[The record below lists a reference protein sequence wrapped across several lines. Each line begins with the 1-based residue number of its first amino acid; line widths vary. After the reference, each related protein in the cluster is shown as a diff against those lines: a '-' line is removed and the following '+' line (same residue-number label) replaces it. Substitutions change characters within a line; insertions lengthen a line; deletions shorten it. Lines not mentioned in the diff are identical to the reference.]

1 MRMSNLEKPMSMV
14 NNHNKINLSHQK
26 DEDDADLL
34 SEERRV
40 SDRVNMELIYKL
52 CLTLMQTQDVKEIC
66 EKILQSILLCLKRI
80 DSGSILV
87 LDPDT
92 GKLREVSTHVRKERG
107 NAEVAY
113 SKAVVNETFSS
124 NKAVIM
130 TDICEE
136 NDYNLCDEIE
146 TMGVKSII
154 SVPLISKMGTVG
166 VIYLH
171 SVSSG
176 QGFRSDDP
184 FFVSALSTPAALA
197 IENALLHA
205 RSKQAENELRKARD
219 KLELDVKNRTSEL
232 VIANNKLK
240 ELSFTDGLTGL
251 YNYRYLMESL
261 EAEYHR
267 AKRYNHDLALIMIDI
282 DHFKKMNDNYGHP
295 CGDLII
301 KNIALLLKNNIRN
314 TDLVARYGGDEI
326 AIVLLETNKSMAL
339 EVSEKLRQKIEEHPV
354 IYKNRTVKVTASI
367 GVAAIPTD
375 GVENWEGLLHAA
387 DKALY
392 EAKNAGKN
400 LVAVF
405 TPVKDVC
412 S

>member
-1 MRMSNLEKPMSMV
+1 
-14 NNHNKINLSHQK
+14 
-26 DEDDADLL
+26 
-34 SEERRV
+34 
-40 SDRVNMELIYKL
+40 
-52 CLTLMQTQDVKEIC
+52 MQTQGVKEIC
-66 EKILQSILLCLKRI
+66 EKILHSIMLCLKRI

-87 LDPDT
+87 LDSET
-92 GKLREVSTHVRKERG
+92 GELREISNHVRKERD
-107 NAEVAY
+107 NAEINY

-124 NKAVIM
+124 NKAIIM
-130 TDICEE
+130 TDICKED
-136 NDYNLCDEIE
+136 DYKLCNEIK
-146 TMGVKSII
+146 TIGAKSII

-176 QGFRSDDP
+176 HGFRSDDP

-205 RSKQAENELRKARD
+205 RSKQAENDLRKARD
-219 KLELDVKNRTSEL
+219 KLELDVKNRTLEL
-232 VIANNKLK
+232 VTANNKLK

-251 YNYRYLMESL
+251 YNHRYLMERL

-267 AKRYNHDLALIMIDI
+267 AKRYNHGLALIMIDI
-282 DHFKKMNDNYGHP
+282 DHFKKMNDSFGHP

-301 KNIALLLKNNIRN
+301 KNIASLLKKNIRN

-326 AIVLLETNKSMAL
+326 AIILPETKKSTAV
-339 EVSEKLRQKIEEHPV
+339 EVSKKLRQKIEVHPV
-354 IYKNRTVKVTASI
+354 TCKNRTVKVTASI

-387 DKALY
+387 DNALY
-392 EAKNAGKN
+392 QAKNAGKN
-400 LVAVF
+400 LVAVYS
-405 TPVKDVC
+405 PVKGVR

>member
-1 MRMSNLEKPMSMV
+1 MV
-14 NNHNKINLSHQK
+14 NNHNKISLPHQK
-26 DEDDADLL
+26 DEDDSNLL

-40 SDRVNMELIYKL
+40 RDRVDIELIYKL

-66 EKILQSILLCLKRI
+66 DKILHSILLCLKRI
-80 DSGSILV
+80 DSGSTLV

-92 GKLREVSTHVRKERG
+92 GKLREVSTHVRKEGG
-107 NAEVAY
+107 NAEVLY
-113 SKAVVNETFSS
+113 SKVVVNETFSS
-124 NKAVIM
+124 NKAIIM

-136 NDYNLCDEIE
+136 NDYNLCDEIK

-171 SVSSG
+171 SVSSEY
-176 QGFRSDDP
+176 GFRSDDP

-232 VIANNKLK
+232 VIANKKLK

-251 YNYRYLMESL
+251 YNHRYLMESL

-282 DHFKKMNDNYGHP
+282 DHFKKMNDSFGHP

-301 KNIALLLKNNIRN
+301 KTIALLLKNNIRT

-326 AIVLLETNKSMAL
+326 AIILLETNKSTAL
-339 EVSEKLRQKIEEHPV
+339 EVAEKLRQKIEEHPV
-354 IYKNRTVKVTASI
+354 IYRNRTVKVTASI
-367 GVAAIPTD
+367 GVAAIPTE

-387 DKALY
+387 DDALY
-392 EAKNAGKN
+392 QAKNAGKN

-405 TPVKDVC
+405 EPVKD
-412 S
+412 